1 MGKVAPRAAIVAVE
15 EADTIVRPML
25 RMWMVMEANDS
36 VALQIEVSG
45 PQFGIEFWTEPPI
58 DGVAVQQGLQRSLPT
73 AGELSST
80 SY

>member
-1 MGKVAPRAAIVAVE
+1 
-15 EADTIVRPML
+15 
-25 RMWMVMEANDS
+25 MVMEANDS